1 MGYFRCACGAFGED
15 EKCGACGK
23 ALERSG
29 EPQDVDGAE
38 LKRAIAESPVPI
50 LVDFWAEWCGPC
62 KMAAPVIDQIAR
74 SMKGNLVVLKLD
86 TDANPELMA
95 RAGIQGIPTFILFA
109 GGGELARHSG
119 MMPPAEMKRWL
130 MAAATSA

>member
-1 MGYFRCACGAFGED
+1 MATHKVSDSSFEA
-15 EKCGACGK
+15 
-23 ALERSG
+23 
-29 EPQDVDGAE
+29 DV
-38 LKRAIAESPVPI
+38 LKSDRPVV
-50 LVDFWAEWCGPC
+50 VDFWAEWCGPC
-62 KMAAPVIDQIAR
+62 KMAAPVIEQIAR

-86 TDANPELMA
+86 TDANQELMA
-95 RAGIQGIPTFILFA
+95 RVGIQGIPTFILFA

>member
-1 MGYFRCACGAFGED
+1 MGFFRCTCGAFE
-15 EKCGACGK
+15 EAETCGGCGK
-23 ALERSG
+23 AVDRSG
-29 EPQDVDGAE
+29 APQDVDSDE
-38 LKRAIAESPVPI
+38 LKRAIAESPVPL

-74 SMKGNLVVLKLD
+74 TMKGNLVVLKVD
-86 TDANPELMA
+86 TDANQALMA

-109 GGGELARHSG
+109 GGGELARRSG
-119 MMPPAEMKRWL
+119 MMPAAEMKRWL

>member
-1 MGYFRCACGAFGED
+1 MGFFRCTCGAFGE
-15 EKCGACGK
+15 ETTCATCGK
-23 ALERSG
+23 PVDQSG
-29 EPQDVDGAE
+29 VPQDVDGDE
-38 LKRAIAESPVPI
+38 LKRAIAESPVPV

-62 KMAAPVIDQIAR
+62 KAAAPVIDQIAR
-74 SMKGNLVVLKLD
+74 SMKGNLVVLKVD
-86 TDANPELMA
+86 TDANQALMA

-109 GGGELARHSG
+109 GGGELARQSG